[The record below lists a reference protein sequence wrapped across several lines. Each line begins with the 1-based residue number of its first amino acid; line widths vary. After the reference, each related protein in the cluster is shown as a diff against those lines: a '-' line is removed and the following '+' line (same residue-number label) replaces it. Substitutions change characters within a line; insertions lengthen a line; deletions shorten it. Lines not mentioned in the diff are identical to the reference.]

1 MSPEQSGWV
10 SLPVGGGRTSGMRIP
25 KAAWWVLA
33 PLSWIW
39 QYLVYVPGHLVWN
52 GFNFLSGLGN
62 DGLVV
67 EWPRLRPWF
76 LERMR

>member
-1 MSPEQSGWV
+1 
-10 SLPVGGGRTSGMRIP
+10 MRIP
-25 KAAWWVLA
+25 RAAWWLLA

-52 GFNFLSGLGN
+52 AFNFLSGLGN